1 MKNFM
6 HSKWIGVALAVLGV
20 AAIFYGIYRGEVQ
33 VVLTKG
39 YSHMY
44 RMYRHRVRV

>member
-1 MKNFM
+1 MKNFI

-33 VVLTKG
+33 VVLTKAIHICTECIG
-39 YSHMY
+39 IG
-44 RMYRHRVRV
+44 